1 MEGAEQAHHGDEVKG
16 TNAVEALGVELA
28 EEVITTNLLNF
39 INTKSSANTKSDT
52 LRVTHLKTQGP

>member
-28 EEVITTNLLNF
+28 EEVITTNFLNF
-39 INTKSSANTKSDT
+39 SEFRTYKSPM
-52 LRVTHLKTQGP
+52 V